1 MASIPWEVTNDSK
14 MIQVPPALQKPG
26 WAQGDATV
34 LPPCPLPCHPWGTL
48 GPKAKCPSCL
58 PSHNLLKR
66 FPSISRG
73 KKKSVYM
80 ASLGY
85 CNRECHPPCGICDP
99 RGTGQ
104 RFQHPKALLA
114 LGLQSC
120 SAGGEDPGAPGA
132 AVLVGKNFP
141 DFLGKLPCAAPE
153 LSVPWPCSLWAHLEP
168 VGPRALPGVLSPGW
182 ATQL

>member
-1 MASIPWEVTNDSK
+1 MPQCCHRVLCHVTR
-14 MIQVPPALQKPG
+14 G
-26 WAQGDATV
+26 E
-34 LPPCPLPCHPWGTL
+34 PWGHR
-48 GPKAKCPSCL
+48 PSVHPACPHTIC
-58 PSHNLLKR
+58 
-66 FPSISRG
+66 SRG
-73 KKKSVYM
+73 FPAFPEEKKSVYM

-141 DFLGKLPCAAPE
+141 DFLGRLPCAAPE